1 MSGGA
6 DTKNKR
12 EKNLNRRI
20 FGSILTVAVVV
31 LLATL
36 VLVTGFL
43 YDYFTGV
50 LERQMRDEWEIA
62 AAAITENGTAYLDR
76 LTSTRYRLTVVA
88 ADGSVLCDTQSN
100 AEAME
105 NHADREEI
113 RNALAGAEGKTV
125 RYSATRLEK
134 TIYYARRLPDGT
146 VLRISQSQATVG
158 SLLLGMLSP
167 FLAIL
172 VAALILSFVLGG
184 RLSRRIVEPLN
195 TLDLAHPLENNAY
208 EELSPLLLRIE
219 GQHRQIDAQMR
230 ELKRRTDEFSHI
242 TANLHEGLVL
252 LDAHTHVVHINAAA
266 RTLFAVGEDCTGA
279 DLLTIDRTLA
289 MRDAIRQVQENV
301 AGYSEWQENRQERS
315 YRFTISRIDFDGECA
330 GYAILAFDITD
341 EVHAEEMR
349 REFTANVSHELK
361 TPLQGI
367 LGSAE
372 LIQSGMIKPEDTARF
387 VGHIHEE
394 ATRLLALIGDII
406 RLSQLDEAAE
416 GGELAGMT
424 RESVDLYTVSTE
436 VIRELADAAAKRNVT
451 FTLSGGS
458 VVVPGVRRLVY
469 EVIYN
474 LCDNAIRYNRD
485 NGSVTVTVSAVDGMG
500 VVSVADTGIGIA
512 PENRDRIFERFYR
525 VDKSHSRATGGT
537 GLGLS
542 IVKHA
547 IQYLHGRIALDSRP
561 GIGSTFT
568 VSLPQSDANGANSQ
582 NNA

>member
-1 MSGGA
+1 
-6 DTKNKR
+6 
-12 EKNLNRRI
+12 
-20 FGSILTVAVVV
+20 
-31 LLATL
+31 
-36 VLVTGFL
+36 
-43 YDYFTGV
+43 
-50 LERQMRDEWEIA
+50 
-62 AAAITENGTAYLDR
+62 
-76 LTSTRYRLTVVA
+76 
-88 ADGSVLCDTQSN
+88 
-100 AEAME
+100 
-105 NHADREEI
+105 
-113 RNALAGAEGKTV
+113 
-125 RYSATRLEK
+125 
-134 TIYYARRLPDGT
+134 
-146 VLRISQSQATVG
+146 
-158 SLLLGMLSP
+158 
-167 FLAIL
+167 
-172 VAALILSFVLGG
+172 
-184 RLSRRIVEPLN
+184 
-195 TLDLAHPLENNAY
+195 
-208 EELSPLLLRIE
+208 
-219 GQHRQIDAQMR
+219 
-230 ELKRRTDEFSHI
+230 
-242 TANLHEGLVL
+242 
-252 LDAHTHVVHINAAA
+252 
-266 RTLFAVGEDCTGA
+266 
-279 DLLTIDRTLA
+279 
-289 MRDAIRQVQENV
+289 
-301 AGYSEWQENRQERS
+301 
-315 YRFTISRIDFDGECA
+315 
-330 GYAILAFDITD
+330 
-341 EVHAEEMR
+341 MR

-394 ATRLLALIGDII
+394 ANRLLALIGDII

-416 GGELAGMT
+416 DGDLAGMT

-436 VIRELADAAAKRNVT
+436 VMRELADAAAKRNVT

-561 GIGSTFT
+561 GTGSTFT